1 MMTIKIRT
9 SKGDNVLTLAD
20 DNRHK
25 IKEVEAFLQFL
36 YKTGKSPATIEAYCY
51 SLKHYYEFLEEKGI
65 TYNDVFV
72 ENENY
77 GPLDHFSDF
86 IKYLQYPEY
95 FKGIIH
101 FEGEEALLSN
111 SSVNNILAAV
121 FSFYDYLSKNKNL
134 KGLDVYRDC
143 FGGGHFK
150 SFLHGMHIKAIKEHR
165 NVLKLRTPKKQIM
178 YLTTE
183 EFEKIFNC
191 AKNIRDKCFLAI
203 GFYGGLRK
211 SEILNLRISDIAFWD
226 NRIDIVPR
234 EGNINGSRVKNY
246 AEGSVYVPNEV
257 MQLIVK
263 YIGQGKKY
271 NCDYLFINMRGK
283 NKGKPMNAD
292 NIDYIFRELSRLSG
306 IKVKPHMLRH
316 SFAVHR
322 ISEQGVNYSLVALQH
337 DMRHK
342 SIESTMIYAE
352 FFNDAQREIARQY
365 FEQIGKD
372 FSPNDL
378 DFYED
383 IGGDLL

>member
-9 SKGDNVLTLAD
+9 SKGEDVITLAD
-20 DNRHK
+20 DNRKK
-25 IKEVEAFLQFL
+25 IKEVEGFLQFL
-36 YKTGKSPATIEAYCY
+36 YKTGKSPNTIETYCY
-51 SLKHYYEFLEEKGI
+51 FLKHYYEFLEEMGM

-86 IKYLQYPEY
+86 IKYLQYPDY
-95 FKGIIH
+95 FRNIVH
-101 FEGEEALLSN
+101 FEGEEPLLAN

-121 FSFYDYLSKNKNL
+121 FSFYDYLSKNQNL
-134 KGLDVYRDC
+134 KGLDVYRDYI
-143 FGGGHFK
+143 GGGHFK
-150 SFLHGMHIKAIKEHR
+150 SFLHGMHTKTIVEHQS
-165 NVLKLRTPKKQIM
+165 VLKLRTPAKKIM

-183 EFEKIFNC
+183 QFDRIYNC

-211 SEILNLRISDIAFWD
+211 SEILNLRISDIVFWE
-226 NRIDIVPR
+226 NRIDIIPR
-234 EGNINGSRVKNY
+234 DGNINGARVKNY
-246 AEGSVYVPNEV
+246 AAGSVYVPNEV
-257 MQLIVK
+257 IQLIVK
-263 YIGQGKKY
+263 YIGQVKKY
-271 NCDYLFINMRGK
+271 KCDYLFVNLRGTT
-283 NKGKPMNAD
+283 KGLPMNAE
-292 NIDYIFRELSRLSG
+292 NIDYMFGELSRLSG
-306 IKVKPHMLRH
+306 IKVTAHMLRH

-342 SIESTMIYAE
+342 SIDSTLIYAE
-352 FFNDAQREIARQY
+352 FFNDTQREIARQY

-372 FSPNDL
+372 FSPENL

-383 IGGDLL
+383 IGGGLT